1 VCKEFCLAL
10 VLSAAVVLTASNAQ
24 AVPIALLGSS
34 DAGGQLIQVRD
45 GCGLGRLPLE
55 CRWRML
61 VAPVA
66 MGSAP
71 DLQLVTDAARSPVIC
86 TVRSFCDGRTRAKL
100 FGVVLFQDR
109 GSPQ

>member
-1 VCKEFCLAL
+1 M
-10 VLSAAVVLTASNAQ
+10 AAGL
-24 AVPIALLGSS
+24 
-34 DAGGQLIQVRD
+34 DATVDHRAAATGMPV
-45 GCGLGRLPLE
+45 E
-55 CRWRML
+55 ML